1 MDALVAKH
9 MLAVVRDIVKRGS
22 HLNLTIG
29 MTQVDFERTAGSPF
43 GMTRGILLQPW
54 VAAKLAV

>member
-1 MDALVAKH
+1 MDARVAKH

-43 GMTRGILLQPW
+43 GMIRGFLL
-54 VAAKLAV
+54 